1 MAESNYE
8 NSESIIEPMPLSEPE
23 YADFIISDPE
33 STIETLSYSTVAE
46 FHVEN
51 LDIVP
56 PSFIGFSIAASL
68 VLVSLG
74 VDALLNIFRRQ

>member
-1 MAESNYE
+1 MADSNFE
-8 NSESIIEPMPLSEPE
+8 NSESVIEPVPLSEAE
-23 YADFIISDPE
+23 YADSIISDPE
-33 STIETLSYSTVAE
+33 STVETLSYSTVAE
-46 FHVEN
+46 FHVED

-68 VLVSLG
+68 VLASLG

>member
-1 MAESNYE
+1 MGESNFENSEFVIEPVPLSESEYADSIISDAESNV
-8 NSESIIEPMPLSEPE
+8 
-23 YADFIISDPE
+23 
-33 STIETLSYSTVAE
+33 ETLSYSSVAE
-46 FHVEN
+46 FHVED
-51 LDIVP
+51 LDIIP